1 MFLTIVQVALTST
14 SLAAWRDSLSIV
26 DFLHCFAPLCDT
38 QAVSLAEL
46 NYAAAWPLDSQLLPP
61 LYTALLS
68 RLLLELVR
76 SPGCGLRSY
85 PLNAF
90 LNTIQLS
97 GPTVRAMWVTAH
109 TTGPRIQLVP
119 VSMRTG
125 DGRRGAVGSW
135 SLEDMNNPTV
145 AR

>member
-1 MFLTIVQVALTST
+1 MLVDAVQVALTST

-76 SPGCGLRSY
+76 SPGCRPCLLPPEGFPQHDPAYRTSSRPCGRQCIRQVL
-85 PLNAF
+85 AF
-90 LNTIQLS
+90 IWCL
-97 GPTVRAMWVTAH
+97 
-109 TTGPRIQLVP
+109 
-119 VSMRTG
+119 
-125 DGRRGAVGSW
+125 
-135 SLEDMNNPTV
+135 
-145 AR
+145 